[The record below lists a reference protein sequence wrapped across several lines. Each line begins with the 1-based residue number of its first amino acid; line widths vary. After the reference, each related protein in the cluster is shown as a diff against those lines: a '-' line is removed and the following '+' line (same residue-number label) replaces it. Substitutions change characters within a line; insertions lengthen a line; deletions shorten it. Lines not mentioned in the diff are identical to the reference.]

1 MPLLAIPE
9 YRKRWEAA
17 RAQEMLAA
25 DRALARSRA
34 RWVLLAGATVALAYV
49 PFALAFHTTDDA
61 YGMVYFWTGIL
72 LANSGPLVILWLAI
86 RSEE

>member
-9 YRKRWEAA
+9 YRKRWESA

-49 PFALAFHTTDDA
+49 PFALAFHTTSDA
-61 YGMVYFWTGIL
+61 YGMICFWTGIL
-72 LANSGPLVILWLAI
+72 LANFGPLVILWLAV